1 MIDYP
6 IMDGIGSKKEAERL
20 KEVLALRLRQTIGVN
35 SIQDARACLILSVG
49 GIPEKNSFWHQ
60 IDLNP
65 SRPVEILDLSKK
77 EMGEFLRGVI
87 KGEKLAK
94 KAAQETLI
102 GSIKHPGLVKM
113 ARSKSP
119 WTPDKKK
126 RK

>member
-65 SRPVEILDLSKK
+65 SRPVENLDLSKK
-77 EMGEFLRGVI
+77 EMGEYLRGVL
-87 KGEKLAK
+87 KGEQLAK
-94 KAAQETLI
+94 KAASVHECAQHSRAQRI
-102 GSIKHPGLVKM
+102 GIESQGTCF
-113 ARSKSP
+113 R
-119 WTPDKKK
+119 T
-126 RK
+126 